1 MINLKTYIL
10 FTSPCTGPSLNPG
23 SNLITDGIKALI
35 RFHDP
40 EAVFLEMSLFNHVP
54 LNWDVINARA
64 DAIFLC
70 GNPRFELSNNHFYW
84 LTDLLKHMLSAQ
96 GRGVKIGDLFLGT
109 AHPLPLSDNEAMANS
124 LLKFSRN
131 RETLSLLSGF
141 DMVITRDA
149 LSQCLCE
156 GVVKNSCQLPDST
169 FWARYFWDVAP
180 EGKKYN
186 CVTFPRLH
194 CTDWLLK
201 QLYKIASML
210 AVERTTYFLC
220 TCWEEYRIALS
231 VLSNPQNIL
240 LIYDPESLL
249 RFYSRVDK
257 LVSCRLHS
265 SIPAL
270 SLGAQVVNIAM
281 DSRSQA
287 FDAFDF
293 KSIPFLALK
302 DRLELGKFNFITDG
316 VPPGHVP
323 FTDRFKECIL

>member
-1 MINLKTYIL
+1 MKTYVL

-23 SNLITDGIKALI
+23 SHLITDGIKALI

-40 EAVFLEMSLFNHVP
+40 EAVFLEMTLFAHVP
-54 LNWDVINARA
+54 MNWDVINARA

-70 GNPRFELSNNHFYW
+70 GNPRFEPSNDQFYW

-96 GRGVKIGDLFLGT
+96 GRGVKIGDLFLG
-109 AHPLPLSDNEAMANS
+109 AAYPLPLSDNGDIANK

-141 DMVITRDA
+141 DLVVTRDA
-149 LSQCLCE
+149 LSQRICSD
-156 GVVKNSCQLPDST
+156 VIKNCCQLHDST
-169 FWARYFWDVAP
+169 FWARYFWGVGS
-180 EGKKYN
+180 EEKKYN

-194 CTDWLLK
+194 CHDWLLK
-201 QLYKIASML
+201 QLYTTALLLGEEK
-210 AVERTTYFLC
+210 ETYFLC

-231 VLSNPQNIL
+231 VLPNPKNLL

-270 SLGAQVVNIAM
+270 SLGARVTNIAM

-287 FDAFDF
+287 FDAFGF
-293 KSIPFLALK
+293 ESVPFSELAH
-302 DRLELGKFNFITDG
+302 GMTGAVMNFIG
-316 VPPGHVP
+316 AVNVPSHEP
-323 FTDRFKECIL
+323 FIDRFVECIL

>member
-1 MINLKTYIL
+1 LKTYIL

-23 SNLITDGIKALI
+23 SHLITDGIKALI
-35 RFHDP
+35 RIHDP
-40 EAVFLEMSLFNHVP
+40 NAIFLEMSLFNHVP

-109 AHPLPLSDNEAMANS
+109 AYPLPLSENGMMTND

-131 RETLSLLSGF
+131 RETLSLLSEF
-141 DMVITRDA
+141 DMVITRDS
-149 LSQCLCE
+149 LSQVMCE

-169 FWARYFWDVAP
+169 FWARYFWGVSP
-180 EGKKYN
+180 EKKKYN

-194 CTDWLLK
+194 CTSDLLK
-201 QLYKIASML
+201 KLYGIASVL
-210 AVERTTYFLC
+210 AVEKTTYFLC

-231 VLSNPQNIL
+231 VIPDPKYLL

-249 RFYSRVDK
+249 RFYSKVDK

-270 SLGAQVVNIAM
+270 SLGAQVVNVAM

-287 FDAFDF
+287 FDAFGF
-293 KSIPFLALK
+293 ESIPFLELK
-302 DRLELGKFNFITDG
+302 DGMSMNKFKSIDAG
-316 VPPGHVP
+316 VFPSHDL
-323 FTDRFKECIL
+323 FTERFKECIL